1 MLTDNKLECF
11 TAVELIKMLSETDC
25 LNCTNF
31 DRNQFSKI
39 LRLNVYLQHQMVLLF
54 EEDATSHLLIFVPSP
69 SSGTFISEQ
78 HPNPRKCV
86 CVLSLGVYGGGRG

>member
-1 MLTDNKLECF
+1 MLTDNKLERF

-31 DRNQFSKI
+31 DRSQFSKI

-54 EEDATSHLLIFVPSP
+54 EEDAASHLLIFVPLRVVVHLYP
-69 SSGTFISEQ
+69 SIIQTRGSA
-78 HPNPRKCV
+78 CV
-86 CVLSLGVYGGGRG
+86 S